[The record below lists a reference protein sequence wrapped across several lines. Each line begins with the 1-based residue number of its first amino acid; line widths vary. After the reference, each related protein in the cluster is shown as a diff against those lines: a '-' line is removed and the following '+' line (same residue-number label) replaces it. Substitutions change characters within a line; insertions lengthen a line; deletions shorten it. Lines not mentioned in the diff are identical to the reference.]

1 VDSSSS
7 LPLRQQLVDELRK
20 VDCIT
25 SEPVAS
31 AFLKVPREA
40 FIPGVRAEEA
50 NKDVVVATRFDRQGR
65 ATSSS
70 SQPAIMAR
78 MLEMLRVEPG
88 QNILEIGAATGYNAA
103 LLQEL
108 AGRAGKVTSV
118 ETQPDL
124 AAQAAEHLRSYGYG
138 DVQIITGD
146 GNVGYQPSAPFDRI
160 IITASCGDISV
171 EWWEQLRQGG
181 VLVLPLWYRAVQAVV
196 SLGRVDSG
204 FTSEKIVYG
213 GFMNMQ
219 GSLDPGGTI
228 RYLGALRDLGV
239 VRRPR
244 APRLDYQA
252 LYELLSEGGREEQPE
267 ALARVFPDGHASWG
281 AWMDFRW
288 FLASCGVWLFDL
300 LARNPIYGFR
310 SGSAVVGHKTNSIAV
325 LALDPAAPGSGQRPV
340 PVRLL
345 TYGTDAARDHLV
357 SVAQEFVAKDSPRLD
372 RLGLTVARKISRV
385 ATTGTTASST
395 KPSALSQ

>member
-1 VDSSSS
+1 VDSASS
-7 LPLRQQLVDELRK
+7 LPLRQQLVDELRR

-25 SEPVAS
+25 TVRVAS

-40 FIPGVRAEEA
+40 FVPGVRAEEA
-50 NKDVVVATRFDRQGR
+50 NKDVVVATRFDRLGR

-78 MLEMLRVEPG
+78 MLEMLRVERG
-88 QNILEIGAATGYNAA
+88 HNVLEIGAATGYNAA

-108 AGRAGKVTSV
+108 AGTAGKVTSV
-118 ETQPDL
+118 EAQPDL
-124 AAQAAEHLRSYGYG
+124 AAEAAEHLRSCGYR
-138 DVQIITGD
+138 DVHILAGD
-146 GNVGYQPSAPFDRI
+146 GSLGYQPSAPFDRI
-160 IITASCGDISV
+160 IITASCGDIPV
-171 EWWEQLRQGG
+171 EWWEQLRPGG

-196 SLGRVDSG
+196 ALRRVDSG

-219 GSLDPGGTI
+219 GRLDPGGAI
-228 RYLGALRDLGV
+228 RYLGPRRDLGV

-244 APRLDYQA
+244 SPRLDYQA
-252 LYELLSEGGREEQPE
+252 LYQLLSEGRREEQPE
-267 ALARVFPDGHASWG
+267 ALASVFPDGHASWG
-281 AWMDFRW
+281 TWMDFRW

-310 SGSAVVGHKTNSIAV
+310 SGSALVGHKANSIAV
-325 LALDPAAPGSGQRPV
+325 LAVDPAVPGPGQGSV

-345 TYGTDAARDHLV
+345 TYGTGAARDHLA
-357 SVAQEFVAKDSPRLD
+357 SLAEEFLATGSHRLD
-372 RLGLTVARKISRV
+372 RLGLTVARKHVPGRDNWNYSLFYE
-385 ATTGTTASST
+385 A
-395 KPSALSQ
+395 